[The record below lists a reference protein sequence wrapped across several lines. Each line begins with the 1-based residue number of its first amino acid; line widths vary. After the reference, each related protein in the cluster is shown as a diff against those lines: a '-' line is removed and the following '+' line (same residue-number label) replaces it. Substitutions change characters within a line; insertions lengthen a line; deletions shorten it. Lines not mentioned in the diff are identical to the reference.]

1 MADNKTVQIILRTTK
16 EEKEEIT
23 KRAKNKGLSVNE
35 YVKKKL
41 LNNKGNND
49 STSDINDSNDD
60 IKDDSTSVII
70 EILREQLK
78 TKDIQIANLQQIIY
92 NRDTKLIEHKKWWKF
107 WK

>member
-1 MADNKTVQIILRTTK
+1 MTDNKSVQIILRTTK

-23 KRAKNKGLSVNE
+23 KKAKDKGLSVNE
-35 YVKKKL
+35 YIKQKI
-41 LNNKGNND
+41 LNHNNNSD
-49 STSDINDSNDD
+49 STSDINDSNND
-60 IKDDSTSVII
+60 ITNAII

-92 NRDTKLIEHKKWWKF
+92 NRDTKLIEHKKWWHF

>member
-1 MADNKTVQIILRTTK
+1 MADNKSVQIILRTTK

-23 KRAKNKGLSVNE
+23 KKAKEKGLSVNE
-35 YVKKKL
+35 YIKQEL
-41 LNNKGNND
+41 LNHKDNND
-49 STSDINDSNDD
+49 STSDINDN
-60 IKDDSTSVII
+60 KNDSTSAII

-92 NRDTKLIEHKKWWKF
+92 NRDTKLIEHKKWWHF

>member
-1 MADNKTVQIILRTTK
+1 MADNKSVQIILRTTK

-23 KRAKNKGLSVNE
+23 KKAKDKGLSVNE
-35 YVKKKL
+35 YIKQEL
-41 LNNKGNND
+41 LNHKDNSD
-49 STSDINDSNDD
+49 STSDINDSKN
-60 IKDDSTSVII
+60 DSTNAII

-92 NRDTKLIEHKKWWKF
+92 NRDTKLIEHKKWWHF

>member
-1 MADNKTVQIILRTTK
+1 MADNKSVQIILRTTK

-23 KRAKNKGLSVNE
+23 KKAKNKGLSVNE
-35 YVKKKL
+35 YIKQEL
-41 LNNKGNND
+41 LNPKDNND
-49 STSDINDSNDD
+49 STSNINDSNND
-60 IKDDSTSVII
+60 ITNAII

-92 NRDTKLIEHKKWWKF
+92 NRDTKLIEHKKWWHF

>member
-1 MADNKTVQIILRTTK
+1 MADNKSVQIILRTTK

-23 KRAKNKGLSVNE
+23 KKAKNKGLSVNE
-35 YVKKKL
+35 YIKQEL
-41 LNNKGNND
+41 LNHKDNSD
-49 STSDINDSNDD
+49 SSNDINDS
-60 IKDDSTSVII
+60 KDDSTSAII

-92 NRDTKLIEHKKWWKF
+92 NRDTKLIEHKKWWHF

>member
-1 MADNKTVQIILRTTK
+1 MADNKSVQIILRTTK

-23 KRAKNKGLSVNE
+23 KKAKDKGLSVNE
-35 YVKKKL
+35 YIKQKI
-41 LNNKGNND
+41 LNHKNNSD
-49 STSDINDSNDD
+49 STSDITNA
-60 IKDDSTSVII
+60 II

-92 NRDTKLIEHKKWWKF
+92 NRDTKLIEHKKWWHF

>member
-1 MADNKTVQIILRTTK
+1 MADNKSVQIILRTTK

-23 KRAKNKGLSVNE
+23 KKAKNKGLSVNE
-35 YVKKKL
+35 YIKQKI
-41 LNNKGNND
+41 LNHKNNND
-49 STSDINDSNDD
+49 STSDINDSNND
-60 IKDDSTSVII
+60 ITNAII

-92 NRDTKLIEHKKWWKF
+92 NRDTKLIEHKKWWHF

>member
-1 MADNKTVQIILRTTK
+1 MADNKSVQIILRTTK

-23 KRAKNKGLSVNE
+23 KKAKEKGLSVNE
-35 YVKKKL
+35 YIKQEL
-41 LNNKGNND
+41 LNHKDNND
-49 STSDINDSNDD
+49 NTSDINDN
-60 IKDDSTSVII
+60 KNDSTSAII

-92 NRDTKLIEHKKWWKF
+92 NRDTKLIEHKKWWHF

>member
-1 MADNKTVQIILRTTK
+1 MADNKSVQIILRTTK

-23 KRAKNKGLSVNE
+23 KKAKDKGLSVNE
-35 YVKKKL
+35 YIKQKL
-41 LNNKGNND
+41 LNNKKSND
-49 STSDINDSNDD
+49 SSDDINDS
-60 IKDDSTSVII
+60 KDDSTSAII

-92 NRDTKLIEHKKWWKF
+92 NRDTKLIEHKKWWHF

>member
-1 MADNKTVQIILRTTK
+1 MADNKSVQIILRTTK

-23 KRAKNKGLSVNE
+23 KKAKEKGLSVNE
-35 YVKKKL
+35 YIKQEL
-41 LNNKGNND
+41 LNHKDNND
-49 STSDINDSNDD
+49 STSDINDN
-60 IKDDSTSVII
+60 KNDSTSTII

-92 NRDTKLIEHKKWWKF
+92 NRDTKLIEHKKWWHF

>member
-1 MADNKTVQIILRTTK
+1 MADNKSVQIILRTTK

-23 KRAKNKGLSVNE
+23 KKAKDKGLSVNE
-35 YVKKKL
+35 YIKQKI
-41 LNNKGNND
+41 LNHNNNSD
-49 STSDINDSNDD
+49 STSDINDSNND
-60 IKDDSTSVII
+60 ITNAII

-92 NRDTKLIEHKKWWKF
+92 NRDTKLIEHKKWWHF

>member
-1 MADNKTVQIILRTTK
+1 MADNKSVQIILRTTK

-23 KRAKNKGLSVNE
+23 KKAKNKGLSVNE
-35 YVKKKL
+35 YIKQEL
-41 LNNKGNND
+41 LNYKDNND
-49 STSDINDSNDD
+49 STSDINDS
-60 IKDDSTSVII
+60 TSAII

-92 NRDTKLIEHKKWWKF
+92 NRDTKLIEHKKWWHF

>member
-1 MADNKTVQIILRTTK
+1 MADNKSVQIILRTTK

-35 YVKKKL
+35 YIKQKL
-41 LNNKGNND
+41 LNHKNSND
-49 STSDINDSNDD
+49 SSNDINDN
-60 IKDDSTSVII
+60 KDDSTSAII

-92 NRDTKLIEHKKWWKF
+92 NRDTKLIEHKKWWQF

>member
-1 MADNKTVQIILRTTK
+1 MADNKSVQIILRTTK

-23 KRAKNKGLSVNE
+23 KKAKNKGLSVNE
-35 YVKKKL
+35 YIKQEL
-41 LNNKGNND
+41 LNPKDNSD
-49 STSDINDSNDD
+49 STSDINDSNND
-60 IKDDSTSVII
+60 ITNAII

-92 NRDTKLIEHKKWWKF
+92 NRDTKLIEHKKWWHF

>member
-1 MADNKTVQIILRTTK
+1 MADNKSVQIILRTTK

-23 KRAKNKGLSVNE
+23 KKAKNKGLSVNE
-35 YVKKKL
+35 YIKQEL
-41 LNNKGNND
+41 LNPKDNID
-49 STSDINDSNDD
+49 STSDINDSNN
-60 IKDDSTSVII
+60 DSTNAII

-92 NRDTKLIEHKKWWKF
+92 NRDTKLIEHKKWWHF

>member
-1 MADNKTVQIILRTTK
+1 MADNKSVQIILRTTK

-23 KRAKNKGLSVNE
+23 KKAKDKGLSVNE
-35 YVKKKL
+35 YIKQKI
-41 LNNKGNND
+41 LNHKNNSD
-49 STSDINDSNDD
+49 STSDINDSNND
-60 IKDDSTSVII
+60 ITNAII

-92 NRDTKLIEHKKWWKF
+92 NRDTKLIEHKKWWHF

>member
-1 MADNKTVQIILRTTK
+1 MANNKSVQIILRTTK

-23 KRAKNKGLSVNE
+23 KKAKNKGLSVNE
-35 YVKKKL
+35 YIKQEL
-41 LNNKGNND
+41 LNPKDNSD
-49 STSDINDSNDD
+49 STSDINDSNND
-60 IKDDSTSVII
+60 ITNAII

-92 NRDTKLIEHKKWWKF
+92 NRDTKLIEHKKWWHF

>member
-1 MADNKTVQIILRTTK
+1 MADNKSVQIILRTTK

-23 KRAKNKGLSVNE
+23 KKAKNKGLSVNE
-35 YVKKKL
+35 YIKQKIINHK
-41 LNNKGNND
+41 NNND
-49 STSDINDSNDD
+49 STSDINDSNND
-60 IKDDSTSVII
+60 ITNAII

-92 NRDTKLIEHKKWWKF
+92 NRDTKLIEHKKWWHF

>member
-1 MADNKTVQIILRTTK
+1 MADNKSVQIILRTTK

-23 KRAKNKGLSVNE
+23 KKAKDKGLSVNE
-35 YVKKKL
+35 YIKQKL
-41 LNNKGNND
+41 LNHKNSNDSSNDIND
-49 STSDINDSNDD
+49 STSA
-60 IKDDSTSVII
+60 II

-92 NRDTKLIEHKKWWKF
+92 NRDTKLIEHKKWWQF

>member
-1 MADNKTVQIILRTTK
+1 MADNKSVQIILRTTK

-23 KRAKNKGLSVNE
+23 KKAKDLGLSVNE
-35 YVKKKL
+35 YIKQKI
-41 LNNKGNND
+41 LNHKNNSD
-49 STSDINDSNDD
+49 STSDINDSNND
-60 IKDDSTSVII
+60 ITNAII

-92 NRDTKLIEHKKWWKF
+92 NRDTKLIEHKKWWHF

>member
-1 MADNKTVQIILRTTK
+1 MADNKSVQIILRTTK

-23 KRAKNKGLSVNE
+23 KKAKNKGLSVNE
-35 YVKKKL
+35 YIKQEL
-41 LNNKGNND
+41 LNYKDNND
-49 STSDINDSNDD
+49 STSDINNSKN
-60 IKDDSTSVII
+60 DSTSAII

-92 NRDTKLIEHKKWWKF
+92 NRDTKLIEHKKWWHF

>member
-1 MADNKTVQIILRTTK
+1 MADNKSVQIILRTTK

-23 KRAKNKGLSVNE
+23 KKAKEKGLSVNE
-35 YVKKKL
+35 YIKQEL
-41 LNNKGNND
+41 LNHKDND
-49 STSDINDSNDD
+49 GSNSDINDSKND
-60 IKDDSTSVII
+60 ITSDII

-92 NRDTKLIEHKKWWKF
+92 NRDTKLIEHKKWWHF

>member
-1 MADNKTVQIILRTTK
+1 MADNKSVQIILRTTK

-23 KRAKNKGLSVNE
+23 KKAKNKGLSVNE
-35 YVKKKL
+35 YIKQEL
-41 LNNKGNND
+41 LNYKDNND
-49 STSDINDSNDD
+49 STSDINDSKN
-60 IKDDSTSVII
+60 DSTSAII

-92 NRDTKLIEHKKWWKF
+92 NRDTKLIEHKKWWHF

>member
-1 MADNKTVQIILRTTK
+1 MADNKSVQIILRTTK

-23 KRAKNKGLSVNE
+23 KKAKNKGLSVNE
-35 YVKKKL
+35 YIKQEL
-41 LNNKGNND
+41 LNPKDNSD
-49 STSDINDSNDD
+49 STSDINDSNN
-60 IKDDSTSVII
+60 DSTNAII

-92 NRDTKLIEHKKWWKF
+92 NRDTKLIEHKKWWHF

>member
-1 MADNKTVQIILRTTK
+1 MADNKSVQIILRTTK

-23 KRAKNKGLSVNE
+23 KKSKDKGLSVNE
-35 YVKKKL
+35 YIKQKI
-41 LNNKGNND
+41 LNHKNNSD
-49 STSDINDSNDD
+49 STSDINDSNND
-60 IKDDSTSVII
+60 ITNAII

-92 NRDTKLIEHKKWWKF
+92 NRDTKLIEHKKWWHF